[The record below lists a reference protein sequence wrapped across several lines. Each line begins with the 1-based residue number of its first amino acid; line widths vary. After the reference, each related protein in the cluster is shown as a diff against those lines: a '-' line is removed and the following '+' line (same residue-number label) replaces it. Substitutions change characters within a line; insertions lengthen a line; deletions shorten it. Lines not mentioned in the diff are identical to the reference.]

1 MAKRSRAS
9 ARGKHKT
16 THRSRKIA
24 QTLQPTT
31 QSTPKPSARRRRGGT
46 IAIKYTAELLENARF
61 RFEETDE
68 PATSIAADVGVHRNT
83 LRRVSAREGWKRYVP
98 TRDLS
103 SAARLLVQAKRLK
116 AAGPSQSEEQAEP
129 ADHCPEQRT
138 NASEPSLGSDLRP
151 LREDG
156 DAVATAAE
164 AEEPAMPDLATTIER
179 LHRAVLEEL
188 TAVETMRAQLKR
200 EPQSST
206 DAERTARTLS
216 SLTEVLQKLQRLQCA
231 LPQTGSEDDDM
242 PVDIDEFRRELARR
256 IEEFV
261 ASRTDARDDGPPI
274 ASALDAAVR

>member
-46 IAIKYTAELLENARF
+46 IAIKYTAELLENARY

-103 SAARLLVQAKRLK
+103 PAARLLVQTERLK
-116 AAGPSQSEEQAEP
+116 AAEP

-156 DAVATAAE
+156 DAVATA